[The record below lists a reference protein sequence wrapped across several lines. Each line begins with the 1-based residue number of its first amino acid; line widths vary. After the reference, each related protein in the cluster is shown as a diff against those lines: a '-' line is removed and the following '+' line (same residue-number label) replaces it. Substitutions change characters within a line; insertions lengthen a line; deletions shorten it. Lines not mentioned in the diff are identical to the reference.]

1 MNISINGESFITE
14 QTVLEQIIN
23 EFGATP
29 PFAIAVNGDFVPK
42 SNYQEFTVSEGDLV
56 DIVSPIFGG

>member
-1 MNISINGESFITE
+1 MNISINGEPFTTE
-14 QTVLEQIIN
+14 HTRLEQVITD
-23 EFGATP
+23 FGATP

-42 SNYQEFTVSEGDLV
+42 STYPECVISEGDLV

>member
-14 QTVLEQIIN
+14 QTILEQVIS

>member
-14 QTVLEQIIN
+14 QTVLEQIVN

-42 SNYQEFTVSEGDLV
+42 SNYQEFTVSEGDLI

>member
-1 MNISINGESFITE
+1 MNLTINGKAVSTE
-14 QTVLEQIIN
+14 QTLLSHIIA

-29 PFAIAVNGDFVPK
+29 PFALAVNGEFVAQADYDAFEVK
-42 SNYQEFTVSEGDLV
+42 EDDLV

>member
-1 MNISINGESFITE
+1 MNISINGEPFTTN
-14 QTVLEQIIN
+14 QTVLVQIIN

-42 SNYQEFTVSEGDLV
+42 STYQECIISEGDLV